1 LIAQLTGTVAHA
13 TAPFVVLDVNGV
25 GYKVAVPLSTLERLP
40 LPGSEEKVTL
50 LTHMLVRED
59 DLSLY
64 GFFDDLERRVFEL
77 LLTVQ
82 GVGPKVAL
90 ALLSALG
97 GAGLAQTVGAEDV
110 RGLSKVPGIGAKT
123 AQRLVLDLKD
133 KLFALGFERKVEG
146 LAATGK
152 VIAKSSN
159 AQLLEDVISALM
171 NLGYNKVEAQK
182 AADAALDD
190 ALKTEPSPQFP
201 IVLRAALNR
210 LTK

>member
-1 LIAQLTGTVAHA
+1 LIAQLTGTVAGA

-40 LPGSEEKVTL
+40 PPGSPEKVTL

-64 GFFDDLERRVFEL
+64 GFLDELERRVFEL

-97 GAGLAQTVGAEDV
+97 GPGLAQTVGAEDV

-123 AQRLVLDLKD
+123 AQRLILDLKD
-133 KLFALGFERKVEG
+133 KLFALGFERRVEG

-152 VIAKSSN
+152 VAVKSSN
-159 AQLLEDVISALM
+159 VQLLEDVISALM
-171 NLGYNKVEAQK
+171 NLGYNKAEAQK

-190 ALKTEPSPQFP
+190 ALKTETAPQFP
-201 IVLRAALNR
+201 LVLRAALNR

>member
-1 LIAQLTGTVAHA
+1 MIAQLTGLVARVA
-13 TAPFVVLDVNGV
+13 TPFVVLDVSGV

-40 LPGSEEKVTL
+40 APGSPEKVTL

-64 GFFDDLERRVFEL
+64 GFSEELELKVFEL

-123 AQRLVLDLKD
+123 AQRLILDLKD
-133 KLFALGFERKVEG
+133 KLFALGFERRVEG
-146 LAATGK
+146 LAATGR
-152 VIAKSSN
+152 VVAKSGN
-159 AQLLEDVISALM
+159 AQLLEDVLSALM
-171 NLGYNKVEAQK
+171 NLGYNKGEAQK
-182 AADAALDD
+182 AADAALDE

-201 IVLRAALNR
+201 LVLRAALNR